1 MILPQKLVT
10 MFHSGDQIMRKSLL
24 FLLLPLF
31 LLTSCAA
38 LFQPK
43 VAMNNIS
50 NGSLSGLLSEKEE
63 ITKLASPA
71 QIFAS
76 QGMYSD
82 RIQIA
87 WQPVDNAVSY
97 SLERAVQTPDDPGYS
112 TNTPPD
118 TFDIINASVYGTS
131 YTDTILENPGTNNT
145 EYRYKYWYRV
155 YAENNREKYDPS
167 DPATTVTPGTLFAPP
182 QNVIADKGTSSDNIT
197 VKWEY
202 SANASS
208 YIVYRSTNENGAGA
222 QEIARVTGNQNW
234 YDNGILTSEQG
245 NDFYY
250 IVQAVNSKSGQTSA
264 SSNIALGYSAVE
276 GAPPAPG
283 AVTVTTRG
291 TAVDGISLSWNAVSS
306 AEGEVKYALFRYS
319 SEDAALTQLTGET
332 SETSWTDKN
341 NVKTGIYYYY
351 QVQAWTTDVT
361 GQKLKSPLSPV
372 QAFTGSN
379 ASSSEGFILSPP
391 TGISVDASDSGH
403 TVSWTAAIGHETEQA
418 QYAYEI
424 LGSNTKDSGFVQIG
438 TTGTGGTEYT
448 VTGTTYKFYRVKT
461 QYASLSSTESG
472 TVAPAPFA
480 AEKIAVTRAEN
491 LGDALMYPANSS
503 GVYPVKITWTPPSQG
518 EAAGYHVY
526 RSNSANSGFRKITE
540 TPLTECEYVDINETA
555 KAGKYYYYRVLAVNE
570 LDQGKNYSE
579 TKYGYGALTHEQYI
593 LEYNKTIL
601 SSQKKLTLMH
611 KGGLDAVGSET
622 KYADIQVNSQTGS
635 VAYSA
640 SGGLSGASVTMK
652 YTNYC
657 DFTNEYGDYYF
668 ILNGNADTEITNVA
682 SQNGNMKGTMTCT
695 GMYPGKIYYEEIKIK
710 GGSAGGGS
718 YGVEPD
724 GFNRQDIGYSILN

>member
-1 MILPQKLVT
+1 MLLKKIKYLPG
-10 MFHSGDQIMRKSLL
+10 FISI
-24 FLLLPLF
+24 LF
-31 LLTSCAA
+31 LLTSCAE

-43 VAMNNIS
+43 VAMSNIS

-63 ITKLASPA
+63 ITKLESPA
-71 QIFAS
+71 QILVS

-82 RIQIA
+82 RIQIT

-118 TFDIINASVYGTS
+118 TFDIINASVYRTT
-131 YTDTILENPGTNNT
+131 YIDTILENPGTNNT

-155 YAENNREKYDPS
+155 YAENNRAKYDPS
-167 DPATTVTPGTLFAPP
+167 EPATTVTPGTLFAPP
-182 QNVIADKGTSSDNIT
+182 QNVTADKGTSSEKIT

-250 IVQAVNSKSGQTSA
+250 IVKAINSKSGQTSA

-283 AVTVTTRG
+283 AVQVTTRG
-291 TAVDGISLSWNAVSS
+291 TAVDGISLSWNAVTSS
-306 AEGEVKYALFRYS
+306 EGEVKYALFRYS

-351 QVQAWTTDVT
+351 QVQAWTTDAT

-379 ASSSEGFILSPP
+379 APSSEGFILSPP

-403 TVSWTAAIGHETEQA
+403 TVSWTAAIGHKTELA

-424 LGSNTKDSGFVQIG
+424 LGSNTKDNGFVPIG
-438 TTGTGGTEYT
+438 TTGTGETEYP
-448 VTGTTYKFYRVKT
+448 VTGTTYKFYRVRTK
-461 QYASLSSTESG
+461 YVSLSSTESG

-480 AEKIAVTRAEN
+480 AENIAVTRAQN

-503 GVYPVKITWTPPSQG
+503 GVYPVKITWEPPAQG

-526 RSNSANSGFRKITE
+526 RSTSANSGFRKITE
-540 TPLTECEYVDINETA
+540 TPLTECAYVDINETA
-555 KAGKYYYYRVLAVNE
+555 KAGKYYYYRILAVNE
-570 LDQGKNYSE
+570 LDQGKNFSTTE
-579 TKYGYGALTHEQYI
+579 YGYGALTHEQYI

-682 SQNGNMKGTMTCT
+682 SQNGYMKGTMTCT
-695 GMYPGKIYYEEIKIK
+695 GMYPGKIYYEKIEIK

-724 GFNRQDIGYSILN
+724 GFNRQYIGYSILN

>member
-1 MILPQKLVT
+1 M
-10 MFHSGDQIMRKSLL
+10 LL
-24 FLLLPLF
+24 KKIIFLLKSVFILF

-43 VAMNNIS
+43 VAMSNIA

-63 ITKLASPA
+63 ITKLESPA
-71 QIFAS
+71 QILVS

-82 RIQIA
+82 RIQIT

-118 TFDIINASVYGTS
+118 TFDIINASVYGTTT
-131 YTDTILENPGTNNT
+131 YIDTILENPGTNNT

-167 DPATTVTPGTLFAPP
+167 EPATTVTPGTLFAPP
-182 QNVIADKGTSSDNIT
+182 QNVIADKGTSSEKIT

-283 AVTVTTRG
+283 AVQVKTRG

-418 QYAYEI
+418 QYAYGI

-480 AEKIAVTRAEN
+480 AETIAVTRAEN

-555 KAGKYYYYRVLAVNE
+555 KAGKYYYYRILAVNE

-579 TKYGYGALTHEQYI
+579 TVYGYGALTHEQYI

-622 KYADIQVNSQTGS
+622 KYGDKTGS

-657 DFTNEYGDYYF
+657 DFTNEYGDDYF
-668 ILNGNADTEITNVA
+668 ILNGNSDTEITNVA
-682 SQNGNMKGTMTCT
+682 SQNGYMKGTMTCT
-695 GMYPGKIYYEEIKIK
+695 GMYPGKIYYEKIEIK

>member
-1 MILPQKLVT
+1 
-10 MFHSGDQIMRKSLL
+10 MFRLGDEIMRKSLL
-24 FLLLPLF
+24 FLLPVLF
-31 LLTSCAA
+31 LLTSCAEF
-38 LFQPK
+38 FQPK
-43 VAMNNIS
+43 VAMSNIS

-63 ITKLASPA
+63 ITKLESPA
-71 QIFAS
+71 QILVS

-82 RIQIA
+82 RILIT

-118 TFDIINASVYGTS
+118 TFDIINASIYSITS
-131 YTDTILENPGTNNT
+131 HDNISYIDTILENPGTNNT

-182 QNVIADKGTSSDNIT
+182 QNVTADKGASSEKIT

-222 QEIARVTGNQNW
+222 QEIARITGNQNW

-283 AVTVTTRG
+283 AVQVKTRG

-351 QVQAWTTDVT
+351 QVQAWTTDVA

-424 LGSNTKDSGFVQIG
+424 LGSNTKDSRFVQIG

-526 RSNSANSGFRKITE
+526 RSTSANSGFRKITE

-570 LDQGKNYSE
+570 LDQGKNYSTTE
-579 TKYGYGALTHEQYI
+579 YGYGALTHEQYI

-611 KGGLDAVGSET
+611 KGGLDALGSET
-622 KYADIQVNSQTGS
+622 KYGDKTGS

-640 SGGLSGASVTMK
+640 SGGLSGASITMK

-682 SQNGNMKGTMTCT
+682 SQNGYMKGTMTCT
-695 GMYPGKIYYEEIKIK
+695 GMYPGKIYYEKIEIK